1 MKKLIF
7 LLIVVLLFISIGAVS
22 AEGNFTSLKNDID
35 SNPKSVDL
43 TQDYVYDNNTDDQ
56 LSSGIVIDKDDFVV
70 NGNGHTIDGSNQARI
85 FALTGDNITLKN
97 LESLQKENLERTSD
111 LTSIQS
117 EIARLKAEKRAMEE
131 SLYDDNRSYG
141 RAA

>member
-43 TQDYVYDNNTDDQ
+43 TQDYVYDNNTDEMR
-56 LSSGIVIDKDDFVV
+56 VIADHIR
-70 NGNGHTIDGSNQARI
+70 GAYLLAAQGLAPSN
-85 FALTGDNITLKN
+85 FKK
-97 LESLQKENLERTSD
+97 S
-111 LTSIQS
+111 
-117 EIARLKAEKRAMEE
+117 
-131 SLYDDNRSYG
+131 
-141 RAA
+141 

>member
-70 NGNGHTIDGSNQARI
+70 NG
-85 FALTGDNITLKN
+85 L
-97 LESLQKENLERTSD
+97 
-111 LTSIQS
+111 
-117 EIARLKAEKRAMEE
+117 
-131 SLYDDNRSYG
+131 
-141 RAA
+141 